1 MGIFY
6 KDNRSLS
13 GEEQE
18 ALISLLPGYQSTSR
32 MFTSAKAIEN
42 SDVFTA
48 VHMISSDIATLQL
61 EKRIRGTREMNDYI
75 ANLFNV
81 KPNSI
86 YNGYQF
92 KFILMA
98 NALLNGEAFAEIIR
112 DRKGNPTEL
121 VFRPNNSIII
131 KMDQDTSYRLEYH
144 MATSD
149 GKNVIIK
156 PENMLHIKF
165 FTLDGIRG
173 NSPLTS
179 LRHDLNTQEDSK
191 KFLSRFFKN
200 GTHNGGILRYKGGKL
215 SKEARE
221 KLRKEWDKS
230 YSGVDSSHGTI
241 VMDETMEYDPIKVDT
256 EVLKLIN
263 TSNHSTAQVGKVF
276 GIPRHK
282 FGLET
287 ANMNISEMNMDYLVN
302 TLSPYLESIVSEIE
316 YKLLDDNLA
325 GGVKYKFNTDDYKM
339 IDPETKAKISK
350 MKLETGMNSLNELR
364 EDYGDEP
371 IGEIG
376 DKHFISLNLAS
387 LDMIDEY
394 QMSKATNM
402 PLKGGDTNDDGKT
415 DNGDDG
421 GSD

>member
-6 KDNRSLS
+6 KEKRSIT
-13 GEEQE
+13 GEQEE
-18 ALISLLPGYQSTSR
+18 ALISMLPGFQGTSR
-32 MFTSAKAIEN
+32 TFTNARAIKN

-61 EKRIRGTREMNDYI
+61 EKRIRGTRERHDPISNM
-75 ANLFNV
+75 FNIR
-81 KPNSI
+81 PNSI

-92 KFILMA
+92 KFIMVA
-98 NALLNGEAFAEIIR
+98 NALLNGEAFAQIIR
-112 DRKGNPTEL
+112 DDRGNPIEL
-121 VFRPNNSIII
+121 VFRPNDSVIV
-131 KMDQDTSYRLEYH
+131 KMDKDTGYRLEYWIKTDDFKSVYV
-144 MATSD
+144 APSD
-149 GKNVIIK
+149 
-156 PENMLHIKF
+156 MLHVKF

-173 NSPLTS
+173 KSPLLS
-179 LRHDLNTQEDSK
+179 LKHDLSTQEDSK
-191 KFLSRFFKN
+191 KFLSNFFKN
-200 GTHNGGILRYKGGKL
+200 GTHNGGILKYNGGKL

-241 VMDETMEYDPIKVDT
+241 VMDETMEYSPIEVDT

-316 YKLLDDNLA
+316 YKLIDDSLY
-325 GGVKYKFNTDDYKM
+325 GGIYYKFNTDEYKM
-339 IDPETKAKISK
+339 IDAETKVKNAKI
-350 MKLETGMNSLNELR
+350 KLETGISSINEVR
-364 EDYGDEP
+364 EDFGDEP
-371 IGEIG
+371 IGEVG
-376 DKHFISLNLAS
+376 DKHFVSLNLAS
-387 LDMIDEY
+387 LEMIDEY
-394 QMSKATNM
+394 QMNKASNL
-402 PLKGGDTNDDGKT
+402 PLKGGDSDDDRKTHND
-415 DNGDDG
+415 
-421 GSD
+421 SD

>member
-6 KDNRSLS
+6 KEKRSIT
-13 GEEQE
+13 GEQEE
-18 ALISLLPGYQSTSR
+18 ALISMLPGFQGTSR
-32 MFTSAKAIEN
+32 TFTNARAIKN

-61 EKRIRGTREMNDYI
+61 EKRIRGTRERHDPISNM
-75 ANLFNV
+75 FNIR
-81 KPNSI
+81 PNSI

-92 KFILMA
+92 KFIMVA
-98 NALLNGEAFAEIIR
+98 NALLNGEAFAQIIR
-112 DRKGNPTEL
+112 DDRGNPIEL
-121 VFRPNNSIII
+121 VFRPNDSVIV
-131 KMDQDTSYRLEYH
+131 KMDKDTGYRLEYWIKTDDFKSVYV
-144 MATSD
+144 APSD
-149 GKNVIIK
+149 
-156 PENMLHIKF
+156 MLHVKF

-173 NSPLTS
+173 KSPLLS
-179 LRHDLNTQEDSK
+179 LKHDLSTQEDSK
-191 KFLSRFFKN
+191 KFLSNFFKN
-200 GTHNGGILRYKGGKL
+200 GTHNGGILKYNGGKL

-241 VMDETMEYDPIKVDT
+241 VMDETMEYSPIEVDT

-316 YKLLDDNLA
+316 YKLIDDSLY
-325 GGVKYKFNTDDYKM
+325 GGIYYKFNTDEYKM
-339 IDPETKAKISK
+339 IDAETKVKNAKI
-350 MKLETGMNSLNELR
+350 KLETGISSINEVR
-364 EDYGDEP
+364 EDFGDEP
-371 IGEIG
+371 IGEVG
-376 DKHFISLNLAS
+376 DKHFVSLNLAS
-387 LDMIDEY
+387 LEMIDEY
-394 QMSKATNM
+394 QMNKASNL
-402 PLKGGDTNDDGKT
+402 PLKGGESDDDRKTHND
-415 DNGDDG
+415 
-421 GSD
+421 SD

>member
-6 KDNRSLS
+6 KEKRSIT
-13 GEEQE
+13 GEQEE
-18 ALISLLPGYQSTSR
+18 ALISMLPGFQGTSR
-32 MFTSAKAIEN
+32 TFTNARAIKN

-61 EKRIRGTREMNDYI
+61 EKRIRGTRERHDPISNM
-75 ANLFNV
+75 FNIR
-81 KPNSI
+81 PNSI

-92 KFILMA
+92 KFIMVA
-98 NALLNGEAFAEIIR
+98 NALLNGEAFAQIIR
-112 DRKGNPTEL
+112 EDRGNPIEL
-121 VFRPNNSIII
+121 VFRPNDSVIV
-131 KMDQDTSYRLEYH
+131 KMDKDTGYRLEYWIKTDGFKSVYV
-144 MATSD
+144 APSD
-149 GKNVIIK
+149 
-156 PENMLHIKF
+156 MLHVKF

-173 NSPLTS
+173 KSPLLS
-179 LRHDLNTQEDSK
+179 LKHDLSTQEDSK
-191 KFLSRFFKN
+191 KFLSNFFKN
-200 GTHNGGILRYKGGKL
+200 GTHNGGILKYNGGKL

-241 VMDETMEYDPIKVDT
+241 VMDETMEYSPIEVDT

-316 YKLLDDNLA
+316 YKLIDDSLY
-325 GGVKYKFNTDDYKM
+325 GGIYYKFNTDEYKM
-339 IDPETKAKISK
+339 IDAETKVKNAKI
-350 MKLETGMNSLNELR
+350 KLETGISSINEVR
-364 EDYGDEP
+364 EDFGDEP
-371 IGEIG
+371 IGEVG
-376 DKHFISLNLAS
+376 DKHFVSLNLAS
-387 LDMIDEY
+387 LEMIDEY
-394 QMSKATNM
+394 QMNKASNL
-402 PLKGGDTNDDGKT
+402 PLKGGESDDDRKTHND
-415 DNGDDG
+415 
-421 GSD
+421 SD